1 MSNLP
6 KIKDIYENIELAIKK
21 DGLIVVLNQ
30 PPKVEWVKEHP
41 YIKGYKYLPIERIE
55 FLLKSIFKTDYKIEV
70 LKTGLLLNTVEVTV
84 RVHFRDII
92 TKEWMFHD
100 GVGAQEI
107 QTQKNT
113 GHLLL
118 DMSNIN
124 RGAVTMALPIAKTMA
139 IKDACDNIGNI
150 FGANLNRKD
159 IIHYEQDLTLTPMDE
174 MHPNWLK
181 VCEAI
186 KSGKFKVADISEK
199 YTLTDESR
207 EQLTKLQNGS
217 NTINI

>member
-84 RVHFRDII
+84 RVHFRDNSVS
-92 TKEWMFHD
+92 F
-100 GVGAQEI
+100 
-107 QTQKNT
+107 
-113 GHLLL
+113 
-118 DMSNIN
+118 
-124 RGAVTMALPIAKTMA
+124 
-139 IKDACDNIGNI
+139 
-150 FGANLNRKD
+150 
-159 IIHYEQDLTLTPMDE
+159 
-174 MHPNWLK
+174 
-181 VCEAI
+181 
-186 KSGKFKVADISEK
+186 FKA
-199 YTLTDESR
+199 Y
-207 EQLTKLQNGS
+207 
-217 NTINI
+217 